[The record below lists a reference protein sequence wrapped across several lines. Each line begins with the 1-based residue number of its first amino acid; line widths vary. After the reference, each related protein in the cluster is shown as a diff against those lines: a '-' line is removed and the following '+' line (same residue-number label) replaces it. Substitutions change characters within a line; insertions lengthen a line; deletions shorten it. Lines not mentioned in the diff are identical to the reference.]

1 MIQPRARQS
10 FEDYINDL
18 LTQRFRK
25 RHVVIW
31 YDPTR
36 EFAPFMDGL
45 MTVELPRSEG
55 TVRAKI
61 GDLVVDVASYDGSYF
76 GLRSSVE
83 QLVAVD
89 EPEPLLVY
97 LPGVEHDLQGSVLME
112 LERAGDTYKP
122 QLRQLARSAMRRFT
136 TDGEIDALL
145 GDRRLTFDD
154 VVALFDQHGG
164 GERVSML
171 KVIFGAAQS
180 EAILARWLAE
190 EALDAQIEAK
200 DARPELY
207 NLVTSRLGLELAP
220 GTELSRARARTLRF
234 VLVGEFRSD
243 LECEPPAS
251 LGSIPAPPSKD
262 NLGRL
267 RDVAQSLRTRHPDAY
282 VELADSVEGELGL
295 AGEGID
301 AAHLGKIDTFRFEER
316 LLLRRCSSLIRDK
329 KYKEA
334 LEVVQQRR
342 RSFWVDRDVDRQG
355 QWEVNRLMAELG
367 LTIDD
372 VMPRVGKAGDDPA
385 VWIRNYT
392 AEDGWYRVDLAFRSL
407 QAWESRMAREPEDE
421 VALRQMRQ
429 RYETLVQAMAEG
441 FSGALQNGGWAVDGV
456 LTQQEVF
463 PRVVDSGGGRVA
475 YFLVDA
481 MRYEMGVELARRLHN
496 VSDLHLQ
503 PAVAAL
509 PTITPVGMA
518 ALLPGASESF
528 SVVEEGGKLASRIE
542 GTPLPQV
549 GARMSFLKSKVPGAV
564 DLTLNRVFEYSAKRL
579 SRELGSSPLV
589 VVRSQE
595 VDALGEMVEGWTA
608 RQVMDTVLGNIARAA
623 HKLAGLGIE
632 RFVVAA
638 DHGHLFGSRKEE
650 DMCTDAPGGDTV
662 SAHRRCWIG
671 RGGKTPPGT
680 VRVSGAQLGYSGTD
694 LEFVFPV
701 GLGVFRAHGGLS
713 FHHGGLS
720 LQEVLV
726 PVVSFRITTK
736 GEAADTGVDV
746 VLEECP
752 DSITNRAISVKLSVK
767 PRDLFAQEE
776 PLPLRVVGLSDRGDQ
791 VARAL
796 MAQDAEF
803 DSLSGVAMVA
813 PKTTATVGLLL
824 TQDEGYKTV
833 EIVVQNVETDAEL
846 RRSAPLKLKLGI

>member
-1 MIQPRARQS
+1 MSPSSESRS
-10 FEDYINDL
+10 FEDYLNQR
-18 LTQRFRK
+18 LTDRLTRRK
-25 RHVVIW
+25 VVVW
-31 YDPTR
+31 YDPGR
-36 EFAPFMDGL
+36 EFVPFVDQL
-45 MTVELPRSEG
+45 MTVELPRSQG
-55 TVRAKI
+55 TSRVQI
-61 GDLVVDVASYDGSYF
+61 GDMVVDLAQFEGSLF
-76 GLRSSVE
+76 GLRAAVE
-83 QLVAVD
+83 PLVED
-89 EPEPLLVY
+89 EPEPLLIY
-97 LPGVEHDLQGSVLME
+97 LPGVEHDLTGSVLME
-112 LERAGDTYKP
+112 LERAGDCYKP
-122 QLRQLARSAMRRFT
+122 QLRQLARSALRRFT

-145 GDRRLTFDD
+145 GDRRVTFDD
-154 VVALFDQHGG
+154 VVGLFDQHGG
-164 GERVSML
+164 GERASML
-171 KVIFGAAQS
+171 KVIFGGARS

-190 EALDAQIEAK
+190 EELDTQIDAK
-200 DARPELY
+200 DAQHELCS
-207 NLVTSRLGLELAP
+207 LVTARLGLELDP
-220 GTELSRARARTLRF
+220 GMELGRARARTLRF
-234 VLVGEFRSD
+234 VLAGEFRSD
-243 LECEPPAS
+243 LGCDPPAS
-251 LGSIPAPPSKD
+251 LGSIPVPARD
-262 NLGRL
+262 HLARALEVARL
-267 RDVAQSLRTRHPDAY
+267 MRVRHPEAY
-282 VELADSVEGELGL
+282 VALADRVEGELGL

-316 LLLRRCSSLIRDK
+316 LLLRWCGSLIRDK
-329 KYKEA
+329 KYDEA
-334 LEVVQQRR
+334 LVVVQQRR
-342 RSFWVDRDVDRQG
+342 RSFWVDRDVDRQA
-355 QWEVNRLMAELG
+355 QWEVSRLMAELG
-367 LTIDD
+367 LTIND
-372 VMPRVGKAGDDPA
+372 VAPRLGKVGKDPA
-385 VWIRNYT
+385 AWVDGYT
-392 AEDGWYRVDLAFRSL
+392 AEDGWYRVDLGFRSL
-407 QAWESRMAREPEDE
+407 QAWESRMACEPEDD
-421 VALRQMRQ
+421 VALRLIRQ
-429 RYETLVQAMAEG
+429 RYEALARAMAEG
-441 FSGALQNGGWAVDGV
+441 FSGALQSGGWAIDGV
-456 LTQQEVF
+456 LAQQEVF

-481 MRYEMGVELARRLHN
+481 MRFEMGVELARRLNN

-528 SVVEEGGKLASRIE
+528 SVVEEGGKIASCIE
-542 GTPLPQV
+542 GTALPQL
-549 GARMSFLKSKVPGAV
+549 GARMSFLRSRVPGAV

-579 SRELGSSPLV
+579 ARELGSAPLV

-726 PVVSFRITTK
+726 PVVSFRITAR

-752 DSITNRAISVKLSVK
+752 DAITNRAISIKLSVK